1 MHTSVNCSPVVESH
15 AGPVSCTIG
24 PIISRLDGIKGDLN
38 KALVSSGLVLRTLV
52 VFIDCV

>member
-15 AGPVSCTIG
+15 AGSTIG